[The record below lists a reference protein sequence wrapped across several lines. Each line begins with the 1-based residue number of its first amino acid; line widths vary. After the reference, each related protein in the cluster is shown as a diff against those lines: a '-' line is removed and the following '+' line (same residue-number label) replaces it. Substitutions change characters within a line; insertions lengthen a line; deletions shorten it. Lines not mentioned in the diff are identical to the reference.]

1 MGQEEGG
8 YTKGGKVGLV
18 EGWDREWLE
27 LEGKVGQSKGGG
39 DREEGMLEGEWDR
52 RKEDGT
58 ETGWSY
64 REKWDKS
71 KEDGTGKEGEVLEE

>member
-1 MGQEEGG
+1 M
-8 YTKGGKVGLV
+8 
-18 EGWDREWLE
+18 
-27 LEGKVGQSKGGG
+27 GQSKGGG

-64 REKWDKS
+64 RKKWDKA